1 MSNIEKL
8 IKTLDMVSARQDEV
22 TTSDMRMRGMI
33 NIDGIMPAF
42 GPCWMQ
48 FADVEIKRISEKDCP
63 VYTVSAE
70 QFAAY
75 LADKREFVAQ
85 VNGQRP

>member
-1 MSNIEKL
+1 MSNIEKMT
-8 IKTLDMVSARQDEV
+8 KALDMVSARQAEV
-22 TTSDMRMRGMI
+22 TTSEMRIRGMK
-33 NIDGIMPAF
+33 NIDSIMPAF

-48 FADVEIKRISEKDCP
+48 FADFEIKHINEKDFT

-75 LADKREFVAQ
+75 LAAKREFATK
-85 VNGQRP
+85 